1 MFETVK
7 FDSTNSVQNAN
18 FNNTVSLTVGANNNR
33 MLVFCFTA
41 NNSSPTLPTITF
53 AGLSFTYVIQRY
65 TNSMSLVIAYLL
77 NPPVGTNNL
86 YYEVSNAVNHLASIT
101 SFYNVKQT
109 DVVSTSRDI
118 GVAAGGYTGAVTVPV
133 NGLFVDAITSDSNQT
148 LNPTAGQTLLTRA
161 NGTYGSFAH
170 SYRIFT
176 TDNGSYT
183 SSWDNNTFQTTTVYG
198 EVVFNPVLRQGG
210 NFIFNML

>member
-7 FDSTNSVQNAN
+7 FDSTNSIQNAN

-33 MLVFCFTA
+33 MVVFCFTA

-53 AGLSFTYVIQRY
+53 AGLGFTYVIQRY
-65 TNSMSLVIAYLL
+65 TNSMSVIIAYLL

-86 YYEVSNAVNHLASIT
+86 YYEVSASQNHLASIT

-109 DVVSTSRDI
+109 SVVSTSRDV
-118 GVAAGGYTGAVTVPV
+118 GVPTGSYTGAVTVPDY
-133 NGLFVDAITSDSNQT
+133 GLFVDAISADAQQVISPNT
-148 LNPTAGQTLLTRA
+148 GQTLLARA
-161 NGTYGSFAH
+161 NGSYGSMGH

-176 TDNGSYT
+176 TDSGSYT
-183 SSWDNNTFQTTTVYG
+183 ASWDNSTFQNTTVYG
-198 EVVFNPVLRQGG
+198 EVVFNPSIRQGA
-210 NFIFNML
+210 FLLNMI